1 MVRSPSVAPNPGA
14 NTPKPLPPL
23 ARCRCT
29 APYACI
35 VSTSHRYDVDIL
47 RPDPMTADMP
57 NNTSSGCDLP
67 TDSRSD
73 TIKAL
78 EAIRDLEHLP
88 GWDVVGRVM
97 GLQKLEAL
105 ALRLLRGSWDD
116 AVADALELDQQPKA
130 LREGLRAPRPV
141 SDDLQEFMAIA
152 LGFSD
157 KASAI
162 AADPSNPFFSPA
174 LGQPWPSAP
183 TAPAELP
190 QADSEA
196 PAPDNFLSGGC
207 SFVPTPAP
215 DDNV

>member
-1 MVRSPSVAPNPGA
+1 V
-14 NTPKPLPPL
+14 T
-23 ARCRCT
+23 T
-29 APYACI
+29 
-35 VSTSHRYDVDIL
+35 
-47 RPDPMTADMP
+47 DMP
-57 NNTSSGCDLP
+57 NNTPSGCDLP

-73 TIKAL
+73 TMKAL

-88 GWDVVGRVM
+88 GWEVVERVL
-97 GLQKLEAL
+97 GLQNLYVL
-105 ALRLLRGSWDD
+105 VLLLLRGSWDD
-116 AVADALELDQQPKA
+116 AVADALKRDQQPKA
-130 LREGLRAPRPV
+130 LREGLRAPRQV
-141 SDDLQEFMAIA
+141 SDDLQELMAIA

-162 AADPSNPFFSPA
+162 AAHPGNPFFSPA
-174 LGQPWPSAP
+174 PGQPWPSAP

-207 SFVPTPAP
+207 SFVPAPAP